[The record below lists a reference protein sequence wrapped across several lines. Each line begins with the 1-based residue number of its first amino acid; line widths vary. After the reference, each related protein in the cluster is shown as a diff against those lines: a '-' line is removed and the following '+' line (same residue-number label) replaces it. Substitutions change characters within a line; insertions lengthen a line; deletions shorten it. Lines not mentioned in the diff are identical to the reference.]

1 MSDAAGDSAK
11 AQMAQVSVSIGGRA
25 YRLACNPGE
34 EAHLEQLALTLD
46 RKIGEMRQAFGEI
59 GDQRLA
65 IMAALTIADDAAEAR
80 RRAGAEAQRADA
92 AELEAREARRQTE
105 RVEDTVTTALNEMAA
120 RLEAFASALSGE
132 KPL

>member
-1 MSDAAGDSAK
+1 MP
-11 AQMAQVSVSIGGRA
+11 QVTVGIGGRS

>member
-1 MSDAAGDSAK
+1 MP
-11 AQMAQVSVSIGGRA
+11 QVTVGIGGRS

-105 RVEDTVTTALNEMAA
+105 LVEDSVTTALNEMAV